1 MTEVPDTLDGE
12 EKVVIRLKFLN
23 ETERDVEASLVE
35 KIGAFKRRNFTQE
48 ILANKIIRL
57 IFNGKVLKEENH
69 TLQSYG
75 LFDKCVVHCLIHQ
88 QPQGQQQHGHQHH
101 QQQQQSGADH
111 HQPDNQRQQQRQEEE
126 EDFDLSD
133 FFIPILGAALV
144 ILWYFAFTYS
154 TYFNFMSTS
163 ALIGLTSLYFLS
175 VYGTHFHVN
184 VAVRTG

>member
-1 MTEVPDTLDGE
+1 M
-12 EKVVIRLKFLN
+12 
-23 ETERDVEASLVE
+23 EASLLE

-48 ILANKIIRL
+48 ILANNIIRL
-57 IFNGKVLKEENH
+57 IFNGKVLKEEEN

-75 LFDKCVVHCLIHQ
+75 LFDKCVVHCLVHPQ
-88 QPQGQQQHGHQHH
+88 QPGQQQQL
-101 QQQQQSGADH
+101 QQQQQQQQQQHAGVP
-111 HQPDNQRQQQRQEEE
+111 QQQDNQMRQQDE

-144 ILWYFAFTYS
+144 VLWYFAFTYS
-154 TYFNFMSTS
+154 SYFNFMSTS